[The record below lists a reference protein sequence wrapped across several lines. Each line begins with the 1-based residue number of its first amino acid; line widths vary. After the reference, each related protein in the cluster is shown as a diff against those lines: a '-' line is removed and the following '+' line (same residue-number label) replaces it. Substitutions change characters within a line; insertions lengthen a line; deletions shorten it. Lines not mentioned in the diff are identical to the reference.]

1 VLQIKMDY
9 KSNILF
15 FFIKNISTIK
25 KYILITLLFS
35 VTYSFFSKVYFKS
48 EISLYP
54 AGELST
60 STEIFS
66 DFKDVIE
73 SFGFEATNTD
83 NNFYIPDIIESRRL
97 RKEII
102 YKKWNT
108 TKFSSPVNLIE
119 YWELKDLNI
128 FNKIILFINNSFN
141 SYDYNPKLKYEEDAV
156 DLLEDLIYVDENNSG
171 LIEVEILMDEPQL
184 AADIA
189 NFISDYV
196 IKYVG
201 EEQKIFAKK
210 TKVFLRKMLDSA
222 DNDLKMTETDL
233 TIFKKNNPLHLDT
246 PETQLERIRLIRKV
260 EVNQEVY
267 ITIRKQYE
275 LSKIEE
281 SKERLFVNILDNA
294 KPSLYKEY
302 PKRFI
307 IILSFTFLGTL
318 LLILTESILFRLK
331 DIINQLDN

>member
-1 VLQIKMDY
+1 MKN
-9 KSNILF
+9 KSNILLFYLDNF
-15 FFIKNISTIK
+15 FTIK
-25 KYILITLLFS
+25 KYILIALLFS
-35 VTYSFFSKVYFKS
+35 VIYSFFSKVYFKS

-54 AGELST
+54 AGELAT
-60 STEIFS
+60 STEVYS

-73 SFGFEATNTD
+73 SFGFEAANTD

-102 YKKWNT
+102 FKKWNT
-108 TKFSSPVNLIE
+108 SKSSSPINLIE
-119 YWELKDLNI
+119 YWELNDLNI
-128 FNKIILFINNSFN
+128 FNKFTLFINNSFN
-141 SYDYNPKLKYEEDAV
+141 SYNYNPKLKYEEDAV

-171 LIEVEILMDEPQL
+171 LIEVEVLMNEPQL

-210 TKVFLRKMLDSA
+210 TKVFLGKMLDSA
-222 DNDLKMTETDL
+222 DNDLRISETNL
-233 TIFKKNNPLHLDT
+233 SIFKKNKPLHLDT
-246 PETQLERIRLIRKV
+246 PEIQLERIRLIRKV
-260 EVNQEVY
+260 AVNQEVY

-275 LSKIEE
+275 LSRIEE

-318 LLILTESILFRLK
+318 LLLLTESILFRLK
-331 DIINQLDN
+331 DIITQLDN